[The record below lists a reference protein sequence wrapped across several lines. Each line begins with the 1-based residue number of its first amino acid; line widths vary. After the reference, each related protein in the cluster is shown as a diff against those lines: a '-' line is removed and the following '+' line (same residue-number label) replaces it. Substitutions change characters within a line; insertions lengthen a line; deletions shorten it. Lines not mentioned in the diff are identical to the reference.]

1 MSVREAQARI
11 SSREFAE
18 WAAFYT
24 LEAEESDP
32 DREPS
37 PEVLN
42 AKMEAFAAAFGGSR
56 VGERTMEH
64 R

>member
-11 SSREFAE
+11 SSLEFAE

-37 PEVLN
+37 PEVL
-42 AKMEAFAAAFGGSR
+42 AGKMAAFAAA
-56 VGERTMEH
+56 H
-64 R
+64 RG